1 MKWKWGMHENSLFAV
16 LLRSPWWVSLLLTLA
31 IFAGL
36 RLVIPWYYAAFG
48 SLPIFIISLVAAW
61 RQLRAPS
68 AENIATAMDVLRNM
82 NRDEFS
88 VLLEEAWRREGYAV
102 ERLGGAQAD
111 LELTKDGRKTLV
123 ACKRWKAARTGVEP
137 LRELKAAGESREAAE
152 CLYVLA
158 GDLSEQARS
167 FAAQNKIR
175 LVEGAELAQLARK
188 G

>member
-1 MKWKWGMHENSLFAV
+1 MKWGMHQNSLFAV

-48 SLPIFIISLVAAW
+48 TLPIFIIGLVAAW

-68 AENIATAMDVLRNM
+68 AKKIATALDVLRGM
-82 NRDEFS
+82 NWDAFS
-88 VLLEEAWRREGYAV
+88 NLLEEGFRRDGYAV

-111 LELTKDGRKTLV
+111 FELTKAGRKSLV

-137 LRELKAAGESREAAE
+137 LRELKAAGETREAGE
-152 CLYVLA
+152 CVYVLA

-167 FAAQNKIR
+167 FAAQNRIR
-175 LVEGAELAQLARK
+175 LLEGAELVLLARNA
-188 G
+188 

>member
-1 MKWKWGMHENSLFAV
+1 MKWGMHQNSLFAV

-48 SLPIFIISLVAAW
+48 TLPIFIIGLVASW

-68 AENIATAMDVLRNM
+68 AKKIATALDVLRGM
-82 NRDEFS
+82 NWDAFS
-88 VLLEEAWRREGYAV
+88 NLLEEGFRRDGYAV

-111 LELTKDGRKTLV
+111 FELTKAGRKSLV

-137 LRELKAAGESREAAE
+137 LRELKAAGETREAGE
-152 CLYVLA
+152 CVYVLA

-167 FAAQNKIR
+167 FAAQNRIR
-175 LVEGAELAQLARK
+175 LLEGAELVLLARNA
-188 G
+188 

>member
-1 MKWKWGMHENSLFAV
+1 MKWKMHDNSLFAV
-16 LLRSPWWVSLLLTLA
+16 LLRSPWWVSLLA
-31 IFAGL
+31 AFAVFGL
-36 RLVIPWYYAAFG
+36 IRLVLEPLYAAFAA
-48 SLPIFIISLVAAW
+48 LPLLVVAAVAGG

-68 AENIATAMDVLRNM
+68 AENIAAAMELLRAM
-82 NRDEFS
+82 NWDEFS

-137 LRELKAAGESREAAE
+137 LRELKAAGEAREATD
-152 CLYVLA
+152 CIYVLA

-167 FAAQNKIR
+167 FAAKNRIR
-175 LVEGAELAQLARK
+175 LVEGAVLAQLARK

>member
-1 MKWKWGMHENSLFAV
+1 MKWRMHENSLFAV

-48 SLPIFIISLVAAW
+48 TLPIFIIGLVAAW

-68 AENIATAMDVLRNM
+68 AENIATALDALRGM
-82 NRDEFS
+82 NWDAFS
-88 VLLEEAWRREGYAV
+88 NLLEEGFRRDGYAV

-111 LELTKDGRKTLV
+111 FELTKAGRKSLV

-137 LRELKAAGESREAAE
+137 LRELRAAGEAREAAE

-158 GDLSEQARS
+158 GDLSEQARG
-167 FAAQNKIR
+167 FAMQNRIR
-175 LVEGAELAQLARK
+175 LVEGPELAQLARK

>member
-1 MKWKWGMHENSLFAV
+1 MKWGMHENSLFAV

-48 SLPIFIISLVAAW
+48 SLPIFIIGLVAGW

-68 AENIATAMDVLRNM
+68 AASIAETIGLLRTLNW
-82 NRDEFS
+82 DEFAL
-88 VLLEEAWRREGYAV
+88 LLEEGFRRDGYAV

-111 LELTKDGRKTLV
+111 LELTKAGRKTLV

-137 LRELKAAGESREAAE
+137 LRELKAAGEAREAGE
-152 CLYVLA
+152 CVYVLA
-158 GDLSEQARS
+158 GELSEQARG
-167 FAAQNKIR
+167 FAAQNRIR
-175 LVEGAELAQLARK
+175 VVEGAELARLAKRA
-188 G
+188 

>member
-1 MKWKWGMHENSLFAV
+1 MKWGMHQNSLFAV

-48 SLPIFIISLVAAW
+48 TLPIFIIGLVAAW

-68 AENIATAMDVLRNM
+68 AKKIATALDVLRGM
-82 NRDEFS
+82 NWDAFS
-88 VLLEEAWRREGYAV
+88 NLLEEGFRRDGYAV
-102 ERLGGAQAD
+102 ERLGGARAD
-111 LELTKDGRKTLV
+111 FELTKAGRKSLV

-137 LRELKAAGESREAAE
+137 LRELKAAGETREAGE
-152 CLYVLA
+152 CVYVLA

-167 FAAQNKIR
+167 FAAQNRIR
-175 LVEGAELAQLARK
+175 LLEGAELVLLARNA
-188 G
+188 

>member
-1 MKWKWGMHENSLFAV
+1 MKWRMHENSLFAV

-31 IFAGL
+31 IFAVL
-36 RLVIPWYYAAFG
+36 RLVIPWGYAAFG

-68 AENIATAMDVLRNM
+68 AGKIAAALEVLRSM
-82 NRDEFS
+82 HWEEFS
-88 VLLEEAWRREGYAV
+88 NLLEEGFRRDGYAV
-102 ERLGGAQAD
+102 ERLGAAQAD
-111 LELTKDGRKTLV
+111 FELTKAGRKSLV

-137 LRELKAAGESREAAE
+137 LRELQAAGEARGAGE

-158 GDLSEQARS
+158 GDLSEQARG
-167 FAAQNKIR
+167 FAAQNRIR
-175 LVEGAELAQLARK
+175 LVEGAELARLARR

>member
-1 MKWKWGMHENSLFAV
+1 VKWKMHDNSLFAV
-16 LLRSPWWVSLLLTLA
+16 LLRSPWWMSLALTAA

-48 SLPIFIISLVAAW
+48 SLPIFVISVVAAW

-68 AENIATAMDVLRNM
+68 AENIAAAMQVLRNM
-82 NRDEFS
+82 NWDEFS

-102 ERLGGAQAD
+102 ERLGGAQAEF
-111 LELTKDGRKTLV
+111 ELTRAGRKTLV

-137 LRELKAAGESREAAE
+137 LRELQAAGEAREAAE
-152 CLYVLA
+152 CLFVAA
-158 GDLSEQARS
+158 GGMSDQARA
-167 FAAQNKIR
+167 FAAQNRIR

>member
-1 MKWKWGMHENSLFAV
+1 MHENSLFAV

-48 SLPIFIISLVAAW
+48 SLPIFIIGLVAGW

-68 AENIATAMDVLRNM
+68 AENIADTMEVLRGM
-82 NRDEFS
+82 NWDAFS
-88 VLLEEAWRREGYAV
+88 ELLEEAFRREGYAV

-111 LELTKDGRKTLV
+111 FELTRDGRKTLV

-137 LRELKAAGESREAAE
+137 LRELQAAGEAREAAE

-158 GDLSEQARS
+158 GELSEQARS
-167 FAAQNKIR
+167 FAAQARIR
-175 LVEGAELAQLARK
+175 LVEGAELARLAKRA
-188 G
+188 

>member
-1 MKWKWGMHENSLFAV
+1 MKWRMHENSLFAV

-48 SLPIFIISLVAAW
+48 TLPIFIIGLVAAW

-68 AENIATAMDVLRNM
+68 AENIATALDALRGM
-82 NRDEFS
+82 NWDAFS
-88 VLLEEAWRREGYAV
+88 NLLEEGFRRDGYAV

-111 LELTKDGRKTLV
+111 FELTKAGRKSLV

-137 LRELKAAGESREAAE
+137 LRELRAAGEAREAAE

-158 GDLSEQARS
+158 GDLSEQARG
-167 FAAQNKIR
+167 FAMQNRIR

>member
-1 MKWKWGMHENSLFAV
+1 MKWGMHQNSLFAV

-48 SLPIFIISLVAAW
+48 TLPIFIIGLVAAW

-68 AENIATAMDVLRNM
+68 AEKIVTALDVLRGM
-82 NRDEFS
+82 NWDAFS
-88 VLLEEAWRREGYAV
+88 NLLEEGFRRDGYAV

-111 LELTKDGRKTLV
+111 FELTKAGRKSLV

-137 LRELKAAGESREAAE
+137 LRELKAAGETREAGE
-152 CLYVLA
+152 CVYVLA

-167 FAAQNKIR
+167 FAAQNRIR
-175 LVEGAELAQLARK
+175 LLEGAELVLLARNA
-188 G
+188 